1 MPRLYYALAGL
12 AQASAVLGANFTL
25 TGRQLRMTWSNDS
38 TSDGSWAASVA
49 TLSDSGV
56 WTTQSTNLGQY
67 SVLTNYT
74 TVAQSTTLVEAGALG
89 TLEQFGAD
97 TVEPTSGSCS
107 SGKTITTLTTTS
119 SVANG
124 TYTAVWWIDT
134 SRSWDLLAVNTT
146 WTTPA
151 AGWVSLA
158 SPRLVD
164 LEDNDL
170 DWGVV
175 PGYWS
180 ANSVETS
187 KELFYNYVQGVPAS
201 NWVTLESSTTS
212 LVSILGSKNSGTTFS
227 TIAHPS
233 LARDPFA
240 DNSTA
245 TQQQW
250 NVGMSLRGPTGT
262 LSPTAYYPV
271 LGQAHSQL
279 AKGASITARFYYSVT
294 PGNETQWY
302 EVSRFVSQEVYPLD
316 LYDSMA
322 VNTDSFSDRIHR
334 IHDFVTSSASKW
346 HLWTYEGLEMGAES
360 GKLSDVASM
369 WMVQK
374 LTGDPLILNER
385 LPYARNFKLGQQDT
399 TGGTFNG
406 AALGEYYLNGAF
418 VCELLWTS
426 LSTVD
431 YVSPMFTTFYI
442 LSDVGNILLFNQTDS
457 LLLERF
463 TLAADKLLSWQ
474 KDTGNFD
481 VGYRKSNPA
490 TLMYPELLDLRAT
503 WYGLLAAYRVLNDDK
518 YLAGAEA
525 GAQWFIENAVNTG
538 RWLGVCDDTYLYPD
552 FQTAHAAGALLQLY
566 DITGNSVYLDAA
578 VQTAKFYTLHIF
590 NHPQVDT
597 STKNSAGTILADWQ
611 ISQVGLNYEHAGY
624 GGSVNY
630 HGPIT
635 ISSHAGLFV
644 KIYEAT
650 KDSHFLQLARIAA
663 RGRDAFVTPVS
674 GIPSYYWI
682 QGNTGGSSYPWHGWW
697 HIGWLTDYLVSSAH
711 LLSGGEISFPE
722 GFMTSKVGSHV
733 PYGFAT
739 GTIYGTEADLWQPRS
754 LVNVTGTNSANVDW
768 LTARS
773 TDGTKLFVI
782 LLNEIATDVSV
793 TLSMDSRQL
802 KIFDIT
808 HFGTLSVLS
817 GSAKATGDSTWSVQI
832 AGQGM
837 TVLEIATTFNS
848 DPLGPPFRTYTVTG
862 SAKAPTVAWS
872 YWTTLDSWVEWAVPG
887 SGVWTSLP
895 SSTNYTFS
903 TTLDLSAVTVPQIK
917 IRIGTESG
925 NKTGISD
932 ATYWTVN

>member
-1 MPRLYYALAGL
+1 MPRLFVALAGL
-12 AQASAVLGANFTL
+12 AQASAVLGATYTV
-25 TGRQLRMTWSNDS
+25 TGRQLRLTWSNDTS
-38 TSDGSWAASVA
+38 TDGAWSASVA
-49 TLSDSGV
+49 TLSGGV
-56 WTTQSTNLGQY
+56 WTTQSTSLGQY

-74 TVAQSTTLVEAGALG
+74 TASQSTTLVEAGTLG

-97 TVEPTSGSCS
+97 VVLPNGGSSNAKAVTS
-107 SGKTITTLTTTS
+107 LTTTS

-124 TYTAVWWIDT
+124 TYTAAWWIDQ
-134 SRSWDLLAVNTT
+134 SRTWDLLAVNTT
-146 WTTPA
+146 WTTPK

-164 LEDNDL
+164 LEDSDL

-175 PGYWS
+175 PGYWT

-187 KELFYNYVQGVPAS
+187 KELFYNYVQGVPSS

-212 LVSILGSKNSGTTFS
+212 LVSILGSKSSGTTFA
-227 TIAHPS
+227 TVAHPS
-233 LARDPFA
+233 LARDPYNNFA
-240 DNSTA
+240 VAN
-245 TQQQW
+245 QEQW

-271 LGQAHSQL
+271 LGQANSQV
-279 AKGASITARFYYSVT
+279 AAGTNVTARFLYSVR
-294 PGNETQWY
+294 PGNTTQWY
-302 EVSRFVSQEVYPLD
+302 EVSKFVSQEIYPLD
-316 LYDSMA
+316 LYDSRA

-334 IHDFVTSSASKW
+334 IHDFVTSSSSKW
-346 HLWTYEGLEMGAES
+346 HLWTYEGLTMGAES

-369 WMVQK
+369 WMVQHV
-374 LTGDPLILNER
+374 TGDPLIVNER
-385 LPYARNFKLGQQDT
+385 LPYARNFKLAQQDT
-399 TGGTFNG
+399 SGDSAFNG

-418 VCELLWTS
+418 VSELLWSS
-426 LSTVD
+426 LSTAD
-431 YVSPMFTTFYI
+431 YVSPIFTTFYI
-442 LSDVGNILLFNQTDS
+442 LSDVGNILLFNQTDTV
-457 LLLERF
+457 LLERF
-463 TLAADKLLSWQ
+463 TLAAQKLLSWQ
-474 KDTGNFD
+474 KTAGNFD
-481 VGYRKSNPA
+481 VGYLKSNPA
-490 TLMYPELLDLRAT
+490 TLKYPELTDLRAT
-503 WYGLLAAYRVLNDDK
+503 WYGLLTAYRVLNDTS
-518 YLAGAEA
+518 YLEGAEL

-590 NHPQVDT
+590 NHPNVDDT
-597 STKNSAGTILADWQ
+597 TKTYAGAALADWQ
-611 ISQVGLNYEHAGY
+611 VSQVGLNYEHAGY

-644 KIYEAT
+644 RIYENT
-650 KDSHFLQLARIAA
+650 GDELFLQLARIAA

-733 PYGFAT
+733 PYGFES
-739 GTIYGTEADLWQPRS
+739 GTIYGTPANLWQPRS
-754 LVNVTGTNSANVDW
+754 LVNITGANSANVDW

-782 LLNEIATDVSV
+782 LINEIATPVTATLTLDPRSLVAFDVA
-793 TLSMDSRQL
+793 TW
-802 KIFDIT
+802 
-808 HFGTLSVLS
+808 GTLDVLAGTASSAGSNAWTVELGANGLAVLS
-817 GSAKATGDSTWSVQI
+817 ID
-832 AGQGM
+832 
-837 TVLEIATTFNS
+837 TTFAT
-848 DPLGPPFRTYTVTG
+848 DPLGPSFRSYSVSG
-862 SAKAPTVAWS
+862 SATAPTVAWS
-872 YWTTLDSWVEWAVPG
+872 YWTTVESWAEWAVPG

-903 TTLDLSAVTVPQIK
+903 ATLDLSEVTVDQIK
-917 IRIGTESG
+917 IRIGTQSG
-925 NKTGISD
+925 SKTGVSD
-932 ATYWTVN
+932 ATYWTV